1 MDSDFKQSKQIYV
14 KLKGLDDRN
23 TYLEENYTSY
33 AIQLK
38 PGMDRNE
45 VIECIVF
52 KVKEILIFVNSNE
65 TN

>member
-1 MDSDFKQSKQIYV
+1 MDSDFNQSKEIYL

-23 TYLEENYTSY
+23 TYLEQNYTSY
-33 AIQLK
+33 AIQLS

-45 VIECIVF
+45 VIEHIVL
-52 KVKEILIFVNSNE
+52 KVKEILIFINRND